1 MVGTPYTIG
10 AHVSA
15 PATVRWTCTS
25 RLRCPAAAAVVSK
38 KKPRKATGGR
48 QDSELRKRKATDQE
62 EFLV

>member
-48 QDSELRKRKATDQE
+48 QDSKLTKRKAMDQAK
-62 EFLV
+62 FLV

>member
-38 KKPRKATGGR
+38 KKPRRLRAAVRTQNSGR
-48 QDSELRKRKATDQE
+48 EKLRIKKN
-62 EFLV
+62 F